1 MPSLSVIAA
10 GESHR
15 AAVGTVADA
24 RLHIAYIIVALSTIV
39 FPGVNVLLLRWYGA
53 VSSLDVRK
61 RRERFAPYISSFF
74 FFVLG
79 YMLLRRG
86 ALPATIEAVMPGTT
100 VTLILLAVINSVM
113 KISAHAAG
121 AGGFAGTVVAL
132 SMVYGIFDAGLIAGA
147 VLMTGFVVSARLILG
162 VHTPREAYLG
172 AGIGF
177 CTLFI
182 FVFLGLTV

>member
-10 GESHR
+10 GEYHR
-15 AAVGTVADA
+15 AAVGTTADA
-24 RLHIAYIIVALSTIV
+24 RLHMAYIIVALSTIA

-53 VSSLDVRK
+53 VSTPDLRK

-79 YMLLRRG
+79 YILLRRG
-86 ALPATIEAVMPGTT
+86 ALPPIIPAVMLGTT
-100 VTLILLAVINSVM
+100 VTLILLAAINSVM

-121 AGGFAGTVVAL
+121 VGGFAGTVVAL
-132 SMVYGIFDAGLIAGA
+132 SLVYGIFDAGLIAFS
-147 VLMTGFVVSARLILG
+147 VLTAGFVVSARLILG

-172 AGIGF
+172 ATVGF
-177 CTLFI
+177 CIL
-182 FVFLGLTV
+182 FVFVFFGLAV